1 MKKRTK
7 QEILTELKKNELFQ
21 SSLQTFKTVKER
33 EQLENFTVDFAQTVS
48 QFVVLLV
55 SSSLSLNE
63 DRQVLSD
70 DSK

>member
-7 QEILTELKKNELFQ
+7 QEILAELKKNELFQ

-55 SSSLSLNE
+55 SSSLSSNE
-63 DRQVLSD
+63 DKQVLSD